1 MNVQFTTELIWH
13 FAGYLQ
19 IFKTVNAERPDFAG
33 EAPPPPE
40 LAFTEGPGDWIEAPS
55 GEPADDLG
63 AMRFNLFQGGPGAP
77 FTSEWFADR
86 DFSAFVPFPIFFGP
100 LMPLTT
106 TFVAGIQSAATAGF
120 MVFTREGG
128 PSYQITF
135 GSGGDNRLIE
145 LAQSNALT
153 DIDTLLAIDLLA
165 GTRISQDASG
175 VLTQMHGEARDAMPA
190 WASDLPTQGMLMPGF
205 LVAEAQTAFAAQHE
219 ARESEE
225 ARLEGD
231 DGIED
236 DEEIGAQADSLPAPR
251 EGVFLNGERIEAD
264 DAPLSPLANLSLA
277 AMVEPDGETGAEIQ
291 LMARPAPDAFG
302 TVAATGGNVLVNEA
316 ALIDALIPARTL
328 AVMGDVFQRDAI
340 MQINVLGNNDTV
352 AVNGAIQS
360 AMTSMAGASGGD
372 TLTNLAN
379 VSHNPVTLPA
389 ATGLNPNGLTVNVD
403 IADHDIFDVKMLYQ
417 QNLADDGDRISWGGT
432 DAWSTMGFGGNIQAN
447 AARLL
452 DLGKSYDLVIVMGS
466 YYALNFIGQINILAD
481 DDVVAL
487 FGPPGGATLD
497 YRSEPNTLHNEA
509 VIDKRGEQDWT
520 AMNPDAGALFAKL
533 AAGEDPGMEAFAGIS
548 GAATGRL
555 DILVVTGDW
564 YDVSV
569 IWQVNMLSDRDLVVM
584 SGEEQGEVVTGGNIL
599 ANNATIVDF
608 GAFHAQYAGGEV
620 YQDLMLFQANI
631 AYDSGEPMIAQAN
644 GAGDAQMLATEF
656 IAFLDEELIHED
668 AVAPA
673 PSVAL
678 QHDDAFGSVMV

>member
-1 MNVQFTTELIWH
+1 MSLQITTELIWH

-33 EAPPPPE
+33 EAPPPPA
-40 LAFTEGPGDWIEAPS
+40 LAFAEGPGDWIEAPP
-55 GEPADDLG
+55 GDPADDLG
-63 AMRFNLFQGGPGAP
+63 AMRFNLFQAGPGAP
-77 FTSEWFADR
+77 FMSEWFAGR
-86 DFSAFVPFPIFFGP
+86 DFSALVPLPVFFGP
-100 LMPLTT
+100 LMP
-106 TFVAGIQSAATAGF
+106 FVMSAQGAATAAF
-120 MVFTREGG
+120 MLMEREAG
-128 PSYQITF
+128 PFYKISF

-153 DIDTLLAIDLLA
+153 DIDTLLAINLLND
-165 GTRISQDASG
+165 TRISQDAST
-175 VLTQMHGEARDAMPA
+175 VLTQMMGETRDAMPA
-190 WASDLPTQGMLMPGF
+190 WATDIPGQGIMMPDF
-205 LVAEAQTAFAAQHE
+205 VVAEAQAAFAARSDAEPDE
-219 ARESEE
+219 AESAE
-225 ARLEGD
+225 
-231 DGIED
+231 
-236 DEEIGAQADSLPAPR
+236 R
-251 EGVFLNGERIEAD
+251 EGVFLNGERIDAD
-264 DAPLSPLANLSLA
+264 DAPLSPLAHLSLA
-277 AMVEPDGETGAEIQ
+277 GAIEPDGETGAEIQ

-302 TVAATGGNVLVNEA
+302 TVAASGGNVLVNEA

-340 MQINVLGNNDTV
+340 MQINMLGNNDIV
-352 AVNGAIQS
+352 AVNGAVQS
-360 AMTSMAGASGGD
+360 AMASMAGASGGD
-372 TLTNLAN
+372 TLTNLAG

-389 ATGLNPNGLTVNVD
+389 ATGLNPNGLIVNVD

-481 DDVVAL
+481 DDIVAL
-487 FGPPGGATLD
+487 FGPPGGAVLD

-509 VIDKRGEQDWT
+509 RIDKRGEQDWT
-520 AMNPDAGALFAKL
+520 AMNPDAAELFARL
-533 AAGEDPGMEAFAGIS
+533 AAREDPGMEAFAEIS
-548 GAATGRL
+548 GAATGQL

-569 IWQVNMLSDRDLVVM
+569 LWQVNMLSDRDLVVM
-584 SGEEQGEVVTGGNIL
+584 AGEEQGEVVTGGNML
-599 ANNATIVDF
+599 VNNATIVDF

-631 AYDSGEPMIAQAN
+631 AYDSGEPMIAQGN
-644 GAGDAQMLATEF
+644 GEGDTQMLATEF
-656 IAFLDEELIHED
+656 IAFLDEELVHED

-678 QHDDAFGSVMV
+678 QHEDAFGSVMA